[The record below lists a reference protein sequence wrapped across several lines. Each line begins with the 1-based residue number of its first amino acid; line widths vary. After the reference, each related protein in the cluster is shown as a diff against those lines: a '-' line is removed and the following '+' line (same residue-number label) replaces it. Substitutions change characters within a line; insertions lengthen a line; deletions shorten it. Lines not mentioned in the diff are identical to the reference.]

1 MRRLRAFTLVEILI
15 VVVILG
21 ILSAIVV
28 PQFTSAT
35 DDAAR
40 TATRDQLNK
49 LREAITVY
57 YYRNN
62 NTLPQISAGPGAW
75 GELVSMTSDYLK
87 FPPKNLWVPPASATI
102 ITIRS
107 TPDVGYQTA
116 YGWIYDDTTGDLW
129 AGSFNQDDEPYPKP

>member
-1 MRRLRAFTLVEILI
+1 MRRPRAFTLVEILI

-35 DDAAR
+35 DDAAK

-49 LREAITVY
+49 LREAISVY
-57 YYRNN
+57 YFRNN
-62 NTLPQISAGPGAW
+62 GVRPNITAGNGTW

-87 FPPKNLWVPPASATI
+87 FPPKNLWVPPAAATT
-102 ITIRS
+102 ITIG
-107 TPDVGYQTA
+107 TGPDGAYQTA
-116 YGWIYDDTTGDLW
+116 YGWIYNDATGELW
-129 AGSFNQDDEPYPKP
+129 AASYDVNDEPYPKP